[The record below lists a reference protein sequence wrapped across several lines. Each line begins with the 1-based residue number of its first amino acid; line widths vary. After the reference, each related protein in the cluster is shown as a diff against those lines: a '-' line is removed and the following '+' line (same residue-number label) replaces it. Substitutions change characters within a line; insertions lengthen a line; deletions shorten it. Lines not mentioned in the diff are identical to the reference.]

1 MRAYKEEIK
10 PHKEN
15 IPKIVCE
22 LLLRCPNESIS
33 SRKELLVIMRHMIDS
48 QHQDLRPH
56 FLGFIDQL
64 LDDTALLGTSRT
76 SYETLRP
83 LAYSTL
89 ADLIHHVRSKLDLPQ
104 ITKTVTFY
112 TRIMYDPTLAL
123 SIQTMSAKLLV
134 HLVESIFKLQ
144 GNQQVKEAGRHIL
157 VNIMAAFVNK
167 VKSLS
172 KMISRLG
179 EHKEEQ
185 KSESQKST
193 GDGEK
198 GEKKEEEKKDDK
210 KEEKKEEG
218 KKTGNRTLDEEK
230 KDPIDSDKGYKC
242 MKIVLNF
249 V

>member
-1 MRAYKEEIK
+1 
-10 PHKEN
+10 
-15 IPKIVCE
+15 
-22 LLLRCPNESIS
+22 
-33 SRKELLVIMRHMIDS
+33 MRHMIDS
-48 QHQDLRPH
+48 QNQDLRPH

-64 LDDTALLGTSRT
+64 LDDNALLGTSRT

-134 HLVESIFKLQ
+134 HLVESIFKLH

-167 VKSLS
+167 IKSLS

-179 EHKEEQ
+179 DQK
-185 KSESQKST
+185 KSESQENKEDSAT
-193 GDGEK
+193 TEK
-198 GEKKEEEKKDDK
+198 KDEKKEVSKDESIEYNPILD
-210 KEEKKEEG
+210 EG
-218 KKTGNRTLDEEK
+218 KK
-230 KDPIDSDKGYKC
+230 DPLDSDKGYKC
-242 MKIVLNF
+242 KIIISNL
-249 V
+249 